1 MRIAQISAPA
11 LVALATAGCA
21 QQHADYYALDSVTH
35 QPVAVVQRYTPAA
48 YAKPRYAKAVQRPA
62 TTAPSG
68 RGLFNEFA
76 ENRNEPANPQPHHAR
91 HAYAPRPAAR
101 PADARNRVQPSYAQ
115 AQERSYGHPEQAPYP
130 PPNHGAAATY
140 TAVAQSN
147 PFQQARWY

>member
-48 YAKPRYAKAVQRPA
+48 HAKPRY
-62 TTAPSG
+62 
-68 RGLFNEFA
+68 
-76 ENRNEPANPQPHHAR
+76 
-91 HAYAPRPAAR
+91 
-101 PADARNRVQPSYAQ
+101 VQPSYAQ